1 MFGADVSEF
10 MTLVKDHDLIL
21 LTEQGRADIF
31 KKTVELGRRIPG
43 KFIFP
48 FLAGSIKKAEV
59 SSHRLKM

>member
-1 MFGADVSEF
+1 MFGADVSKF

-21 LTEQGRADIF
+21 LTEQGRGDIF

-43 KFIFP
+43 KFP

-59 SSHRLKM
+59 SSHRLNR